1 MKRLKARQAVI
12 ILKRIQNILELAENC
27 DTNQI
32 NKYISGSPFIKFN
45 NFSASWKRTKDEL
58 LVLNQ
63 INFLSDKEQ
72 LVVITGPV
80 GAGKSSLLL
89 SLIKELPGLSGEVSI
104 NGIVS
109 YTSQQPWIFSGT
121 LQENILFGRPANQQR
136 LQQVITACGLTDD
149 ISWFVDGDMTLIGE
163 RGVTL
168 SGGQKSRVALAR
180 AVYQEA
186 DIYLLDDPLSAVD
199 MKVGKEIFD
208 NCIRGFLSD
217 KIVVLVTHQ
226 IQYVKQAD
234 EIVVMKDGSI
244 CYQGYYE
251 GVVSNEFCNEFF
263 TDLEEITD
271 REFSRIARLGERVMD
286 GDISQE
292 FSESKNS
299 NQSLLK
305 FLTEEDIKPNAGSL
319 STILLE

>member
-1 MKRLKARQAVI
+1 M
-12 ILKRIQNILELAENC
+12 LE
-27 DTNQI
+27 
-32 NKYISGSPFIKFN
+32 
-45 NFSASWKRTKDEL
+45 
-58 LVLNQ
+58 
-63 INFLSDKEQ
+63 
-72 LVVITGPV
+72 
-80 GAGKSSLLL
+80 
-89 SLIKELPGLSGEVSI
+89 
-104 NGIVS
+104 
-109 YTSQQPWIFSGT
+109 
-121 LQENILFGRPANQQR
+121 
-136 LQQVITACGLTDD
+136 ITA
-149 ISWFVDGDMTLIGE
+149 FVCPN
-163 RGVTL
+163 
-168 SGGQKSRVALAR
+168 VALAR

-286 GDISQE
+286 GDISPE

-319 STILLE
+319 TTYLQLFWSSGFLATCVMLSFTVMCYGSLYLSYWWMQSMSTCDSLQHYNQ